1 MGLLGAAR
9 KIPITGNSSERK
21 LDIPPVRTRGTSF
34 VSKHRFLRFSYM
46 NSCSC
51 PKRIIL
57 MFILSDIPYHLSYP
71 SIGYCMK
78 HATDPPPRHP

>member
-34 VSKHRFLRFSYM
+34 VSKHRFLRFSIYEQLLLPQK
-46 NSCSC
+46 NNTNVHT
-51 PKRIIL
+51 L
-57 MFILSDIPYHLSYP
+57 
-71 SIGYCMK
+71 
-78 HATDPPPRHP
+78 